1 MYWLVIK
8 YQIFISFGWIFTNL
22 MGRPKSDRH
31 KVKTGVTIDPDLFD
45 WVQSKI
51 ESKEFANL
59 THAIEKGLLLLKEKM
74 G

>member
-1 MYWLVIK
+1 MA
-8 YQIFISFGWIFTNL
+8 
-22 MGRPKSDRH
+22 RPKVERR
-31 KVKTGVTIDPDLFD
+31 KVKTGVTIDPELFD

-51 ESKEFANL
+51 KSKDFANI

>member
-1 MYWLVIK
+1 MA
-8 YQIFISFGWIFTNL
+8 
-22 MGRPKSDRH
+22 RPKVSRR

-59 THAIEKGLLLLKEKM
+59 THAIEKGLLLLKEKI